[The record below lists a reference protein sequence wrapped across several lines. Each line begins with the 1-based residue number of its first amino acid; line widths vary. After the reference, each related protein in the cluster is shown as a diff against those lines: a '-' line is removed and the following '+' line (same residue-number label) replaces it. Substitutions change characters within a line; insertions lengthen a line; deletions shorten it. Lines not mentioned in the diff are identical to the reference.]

1 MAKELELVSPH
12 LRSAECGSVEFTGVD
27 PEKTAKLAES
37 AITDEHHVKA
47 VKPLPSRKMNKP
59 VPLTDCYVAPCKEGC
74 PIHQDVTTYLQL
86 SGAGKYEEAMKVIAE
101 KNPLPFITGTI
112 CAHNCMSKCNRNF
125 YEDPVNIR
133 GVKLVCAEGGY
144 DALMKEIKAGELKGK
159 KTAVVGGGPA
169 GLAAAYFL
177 TKNGYPATIF
187 EAGDSPWRRGEACDS
202 GIPYL

>member
-1 MAKELELVSPH
+1 
-12 LRSAECGSVEFTGVD
+12 
-27 PEKTAKLAES
+27 
-37 AITDEHHVKA
+37 
-47 VKPLPSRKMNKP
+47 
-59 VPLTDCYVAPCKEGC
+59 
-74 PIHQDVTTYLQL
+74 
-86 SGAGKYEEAMKVIAE
+86 MKVIAE

-169 GLAAAYFL
+169 GLAVAYFL
-177 TKNGYPATIF
+177 TKNGCPATIF
-187 EAGDSPWRRGEACDS
+187 EAGDSLGGVVKHVIPDSVSLMKRLQRMWRWLR
-202 GIPYL
+202 LTVQR